1 MENCDTVTFRSS
13 ETRQPTYHSAEVLQN
28 LLLLLVPDVLLVDS
42 LRPRRLRSQRQS
54 IDVEGFQRPLHQPD
68 EDQSL
73 VGLEVLG
80 GDQAVTGA
88 RLARRTAPSDGLH
101 SANQRLDQ
109 TPVVGDVVVVVLRES
124 EFRFFFFRLGTLRRR
139 QRVLEDLGRVRLHVL
154 HFDVR
159 VSVGGWLLAL
169 VRQDGQLDL
178 GDCFKLDHEDFQ
190 HAHQQLSTLGAVLGV
205 GSDANAVHEVQQELA
220 GHGLYPTNKIKKKSD
235 PHPHDLGDHYSYQ
248 KCLLRRCQSVIV
260 DVLAEEVNCACQVRQ
275 RQLLPHVVDQIGQS
289 GVSQRS
295 ERLVSG
301 PASPQQNILVEQL
314 LHVGD
319 ESIAQVGG

>member
-1 MENCDTVTFRSS
+1 MENCDTVTFQRS

-124 EFRFFFFRLGTLRRR
+124 EFRFFFFGLGTLRRR

-205 GSDANAVHEVQQELA
+205 GSDANAVDKVQQELA
-220 GHGLYPTNKIKKKSD
+220 GHGLY
-235 PHPHDLGDHYSYQ
+235 
-248 KCLLRRCQSVIV
+248 RRCQSVIV

-301 PASPQQNILVEQL
+301 PASPQQNILIEQL

-319 ESIAQVGG
+319 ESIAQVGGQDVPRCDQ